1 MKRIIALFL
10 AVVLLLSLVGCAT
23 TTTGT
28 APAAKES
35 DAAPT
40 VETESSKQNN
50 SGEATTIKIAL
61 YAPITGN
68 NAQYGLAIRKR
79 SKHFAKKSM
88 RMVALTVEMLLW
100 MSMMIRPIKK
110 KR

>member
-23 TTTGT
+23 TTTET

-68 NAQYGLAIRKR
+68 NAQYGLAYCSI
-79 SKHFAKKSM
+79 SFCGSTPSAHHSW
-88 RMVALTVEMLLW
+88 V
-100 MSMMIRPIKK
+100 MIPTPSSQSASTMDARLAP
-110 KR
+110 

>member
-28 APAAKES
+28 DPAAKES

-50 SGEATTIKIAL
+50 SGEATAIKIAL

-68 NAQYGLAIRKR
+68 NAQYG
-79 SKHFAKKSM
+79 
-88 RMVALTVEMLLW
+88 
-100 MSMMIRPIKK
+100 
-110 KR
+110 

>member
-23 TTTGT
+23 TTSGT
-28 APAAKES
+28 DPAAKES

-68 NAQYGLAIRKR
+68 NAQYGL
-79 SKHFAKKSM
+79 
-88 RMVALTVEMLLW
+88 T
-100 MSMMIRPIKK
+100 
-110 KR
+110 

>member
-23 TTTGT
+23 TTTET

-68 NAQYGLAIRKR
+68 NAQYGLAYQ
-79 SKHFAKKSM
+79 H
-88 RMVALTVEMLLW
+88 
-100 MSMMIRPIKK
+100 
-110 KR
+110 